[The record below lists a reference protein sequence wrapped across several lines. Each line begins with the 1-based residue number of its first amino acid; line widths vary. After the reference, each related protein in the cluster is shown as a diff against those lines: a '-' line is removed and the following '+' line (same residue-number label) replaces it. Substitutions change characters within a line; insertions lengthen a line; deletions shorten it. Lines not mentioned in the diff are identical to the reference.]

1 MTNIELLKKHI
12 SDSGITMVALAE
24 KAGMQRVTLYNRLNG
39 VGQFT
44 VDEMIGLSSALRLRE
59 SERDAIFFDKKV
71 ASDTTIH
78 GGD

>member
-39 VGQFT
+39 IGQFT
-44 VDEMIGLSSALRLRE
+44 VDEMIGLSSALRLKE
-59 SERDAIFFDKKV
+59 EERDEIFFGNQV
-71 ASDTTIH
+71 V
-78 GGD
+78 